1 MNASIERERE
11 REEGEKGQKEMR
23 RGLMWTEKRK
33 ILSTF
38 SSSSSSK
45 HLQFPVIHRS
55 HPNPLF
61 SSLIIIFLF
70 YLLIFSSIRLLHVSP
85 STQTNPNSQFPIPF
99 FIILPKL
106 FSSPFPVPNSQFPIP
121 FFFNSS
127 QAFQFPIPSS
137 QFPVPN
143 PVFLSFF
150 PSFSVPHSGFSFFQ
164 QVNKKKFLDPE

>member
-106 FSSPFPVPNSQFPIP
+106 FSSPFPVPNSQFP
-121 FFFNSS
+121 
-127 QAFQFPIPSS
+127 
-137 QFPVPN
+137 
-143 PVFLSFF
+143 VFLL
-150 PSFSVPHSGFSFFQ
+150 PAGQ
-164 QVNKKKFLDPE
+164 QEKIP

>member
-1 MNASIERERE
+1 
-11 REEGEKGQKEMR
+11 
-23 RGLMWTEKRK
+23 MWTEKRK

-99 FIILPKL
+99 FLILPKL

-121 FFFNSS
+121 FFYHSS
-127 QAFQFPIPSS
+127 QAFQFPIP
-137 QFPVPN
+137 V
-143 PVFLSFF
+143 F
-150 PSFSVPHSGFSFFQ
+150 PSSSRSTRKNSLTPSKVKFKWPCWSVLVFRSKLYIVKSLFFRI
-164 QVNKKKFLDPE
+164 